1 MAIFKSDTFLV
12 TVGND
17 VISNFL
23 RDPKNL
29 IEILPQDRIEDWKA
43 DDTTCS
49 FKIKGLASI
58 FLSLESAEKHTV
70 IFKSNSEK
78 PFSFRLIVDLV
89 ENIGVTDLSARFDAD
104 VNAFMG
110 TMLKGPL
117 TNFLNHLGA
126 EIKAKYSE
134 S

>member
-23 RDPKNL
+23 CDPKNL

-58 FLSLESAEKHTV
+58 FLSLESAEKHIV

-78 PFSFRLIVDLV
+78 PFSFRLIVDPIRAKLRTLTV
-89 ENIGVTDLSARFDAD
+89 LPSEEKSSTETFPPIKPFPFTDR
-104 VNAFMG
+104 
-110 TMLKGPL
+110 PL
-117 TNFLNHLGA
+117 PHRW
-126 EIKAKYSE
+126 
-134 S
+134 